1 MTESSGNVQP
11 GGVSCSFCGQS
22 FGSRNALFRH
32 LYGGATECT
41 ALARADGLQSNSTH
55 KIAVLFGYHGINNDR
70 AADVITKASGLPMES
85 VSRAS
90 SATARTTSLLAQEEH
105 VSAVGDVLSFTH
117 SEPTLKDFNAAL
129 PANVRVLGHVQVPAD
144 FHAELQCTRRR
155 YEYLIPL
162 WLLCDSSSTCSD
174 SISEEQMKAAMQ
186 RCKPLMKRFYNSGL
200 GLQSSNYTRSSSSS
214 SSRVKRTTFHN
225 FCDSAAPHD
234 TVAARKLHCFKHT
247 AAHTLQGHSFV
258 SLSITCDA
266 PLRQQVRRM
275 VGLLVLCARGLLSA
289 DAIQALLD
297 HSFVD
302 TLAAVPP
309 APVCGVSLADVAYSA
324 ALSEPPYNMGAL
336 SQVSK
341 QGCTA
346 TATAA
351 AATAQPVWG
360 QTVTAAALQQWRVTV
375 LNSAAAVWLSDAE
388 QFGVTWL
395 RDVALPAVPALQSFL
410 QQWRSFKAAAAAGDT
425 STASVIQR
433 PLSPAAD
440 SCCDGSVDQQQQQQ
454 QQQRQQCEAVPAV
467 YAEVLALL
475 RAADASGM
483 WPQSSLQRQ
492 KVIANH
498 SSIGSSSSN
507 RADTATATTAVA
519 AEDVAVA
526 DSIVACITNN
536 TVQQQQQL
544 SEQQQAQCGS
554 FSVGS
559 MPSTCV
565 QPRGNALFPEL
576 TKAAFALERALMPQ
590 RQPSSTIAINRHA
603 QFRPHKVC
611 MCTLARITS
620 LAHAG
625 TAAAATSSTACT

>member
-1 MTESSGNVQP
+1 MALLQP
-11 GGVSCSFCGQS
+11 AACCSFCGQS
-22 FGSRNALFRH
+22 FGSRNDLFRH
-32 LYGGATECT
+32 LHGGGTECT

-55 KIAVLFGYHGINNDR
+55 KVAVLFGYHGISSDE
-70 AADVITKASGLPMES
+70 AADFIIRASGLQLEA

-90 SATARTTSLLAQEEH
+90 SAAARTTSLLAQDEQ

-117 SEPTLKDFNAAL
+117 SEPVLRDLNTAL
-129 PANVRVLGHVQVPAD
+129 PANVRALGHVQVPAE

-162 WLLCDSSSTCSD
+162 WLLCEHSSTPSD
-174 SISEEQMKAAMQ
+174 DVGEEQMKAAMQ
-186 RCKPLMKRFYNSGL
+186 RCKPLMKRFYNGGL
-200 GLQSSNYTRSSSSS
+200 GLQTNNDSNDSSSSG
-214 SSRVKRTTFHN
+214 RVKRAPFHN

-234 TVAARKLHCFKHT
+234 TVASRKLYCFKHT
-247 AAHTLQGHSFV
+247 AARTLQQNSFV

-275 VGLLVLCARGLLSA
+275 VSLLVLCARGQLSA
-289 DAIQALLD
+289 DVIQALLD

-309 APVCGVSLADVAYSA
+309 APVCGVSLADVAYSP
-324 ALSEPPYNMGAL
+324 ALSEPPYNLGAL

-341 QGCTA
+341 QSGT
-346 TATAA
+346 
-351 AATAQPVWG
+351 AATAVAAVAGPVWG

-375 LNSAAAVWLSDAE
+375 LNSAAAAWLSDDE

-410 QQWRSFKAAAAAGDT
+410 QQWRSFKAAAAAGNT
-425 STASVIQR
+425 ASTASLIQR
-433 PLSPAAD
+433 PLLPSNG
-440 SCCDGSVDQQQQQQ
+440 SCCDIDDKQQQQQQ
-454 QQQRQQCEAVPAV
+454 QQLCEAVPAV
-467 YAEVLALL
+467 YAEVLQLL
-475 RAADASGM
+475 HAADASGM

-492 KVIANH
+492 KVIANN
-498 SSIGSSSSN
+498 SSN
-507 RADTATATTAVA
+507 NSASISSNPADSTSANTATKDVLA
-519 AEDVAVA
+519 AY
-526 DSIVACITNN
+526 N
-536 TVQQQQQL
+536 TDDTEQQQQQ
-544 SEQQQAQCGS
+544 QQCGS

-559 MPSTCV
+559 MPTTCV

-611 MCTLARITS
+611 ISVR
-620 LAHAG
+620 
-625 TAAAATSSTACT
+625 